1 MTTDTRRPL
10 TPRTLLRLLVAGVLA
25 STLFAIGAPA
35 ASAARPCWKD
45 LVDDYWADNRVDKV
59 YPISCYRDAM
69 EALPRDVKEYSD
81 AQDDLRR
88 ALLIAIRNERDRG
101 GDSEF
106 RSAAGPTGPDVP
118 PPAAADDGVGG
129 KGGFLTE
136 VIHKLGPK
144 NASSVPVPLLVLAAI
159 ALLLVGAAGV
169 SYATRWYQA
178 RRVTVGPPEAHP

>member
-1 MTTDTRRPL
+1 MKSETRRPP
-10 TPRTLLRLLVAGVLA
+10 TPRMLLRLLVAGVLA
-25 STLFAIGAPA
+25 STMFAIAAPA

-88 ALLIAIRNERDRG
+88 ALLIAIRNERDK
-101 GDSEF
+101 GDSSGGSSTEGDG
-106 RSAAGPTGPDVP
+106 RTSATPSTSS
-118 PPAAADDGVGG
+118 DDNAP
-129 KGGFLTE
+129 KGFFGE
-136 VIHKLGPK
+136 VIDKLGPK
-144 NASSVPVPLLVLAAI
+144 NASSVPVPLLVLATI

-178 RRVTVGPPEAHP
+178 RRVTVAPPEPRP